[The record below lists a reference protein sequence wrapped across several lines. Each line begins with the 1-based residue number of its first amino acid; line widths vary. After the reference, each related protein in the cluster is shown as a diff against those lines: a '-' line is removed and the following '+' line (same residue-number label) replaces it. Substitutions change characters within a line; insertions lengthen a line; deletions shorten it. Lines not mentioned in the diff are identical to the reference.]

1 MRISDSV
8 SVRADPLGR
17 GRKFDAHELHLLL
30 ASLLREAP
38 RHGYQLRKQLDS
50 LSNGFYSP
58 SPGVLYPALAR
69 LEAQGH
75 ATIQMQG
82 KRKRYHLTEAGH
94 AYVAGHQAQLDHLF
108 AVLRHAARKIV
119 WMRQAETDEA
129 LASAET
135 GWLPEF
141 VAVRRELKQVMLA
154 QSEASPAEQ
163 QRIVAILRRAI
174 QKIQHPASIK
184 KETS

>member
-1 MRISDSV
+1 MQISDSV
-8 SVRADPLGR
+8 SARADPLGR

-30 ASLLREAP
+30 AGLLREGP
-38 RHGYQLRKQLDS
+38 RHGYQLRKQLGS

-75 ATIQMQG
+75 ATVEMQG
-82 KRKRYHLTEAGH
+82 KRKRYHLSEAGQ
-94 AYVAGHQAQLDHLF
+94 AYVVAHQALLDHLF
-108 AVLRHAARKIV
+108 AVLRHAARKMI
-119 WMRQAETDEA
+119 WMRQAETDET
-129 LASAET
+129 LASVET

-141 VAVRRELKQVMLA
+141 VAVRRELKRAMLA

-163 QRIVAILRRAI
+163 QRIVTILRRAI
-174 QKIQHPASIK
+174 QDIQTPASIK
-184 KETS
+184 KETP